1 MAKKKKVT
9 NDKGEALNELKTLES
24 KWLKDHRMDV
34 LEPIQVKVMAAKVA
48 AFIDFAEKNE
58 MDVNFTDWP
67 LAGAEE
73 LVKLDE
79 SNFKKS
85 LDSLQKAGVVNSS
98 FKLRKAAEVEK
109 EKAAIEFISEDG
121 TISYRCVKAGGITL
135 SDRDEYILE
144 DQEVTYTEEQIAESS
159 NLQHAIANEWLVR
172 VEKNAETEA

>member
-1 MAKKKKVT
+1 MAKKKKVA

-34 LEPIQVKVMAAKVA
+34 LQPIQVKVMAAKVA
-48 AFIDFAEKNE
+48 AFIDFAETNE
-58 MDVNFTDWP
+58 MDVNYTDWP

-98 FKLRKAAEVEK
+98 FKLRKAADV
-109 EKAAIEFISEDG
+109 EKAAVEF
-121 TISYRCVKAGGITL
+121 
-135 SDRDEYILE
+135 
-144 DQEVTYTEEQIAESS
+144 
-159 NLQHAIANEWLVR
+159 
-172 VEKNAETEA
+172 

>member
-1 MAKKKKVT
+1 MAKKKKVA

-24 KWLKDHRMDV
+24 KWLKDHRMDA
-34 LEPIQVKVMAAKVA
+34 LQPIQVKVMAAKVA

-98 FKLRKAAEVEK
+98 FKLRKAADV
-109 EKAAIEFISEDG
+109 EKAAVEFVSEDG
-121 TISYRCVKAGGITL
+121 TISYRCVKPGGITL